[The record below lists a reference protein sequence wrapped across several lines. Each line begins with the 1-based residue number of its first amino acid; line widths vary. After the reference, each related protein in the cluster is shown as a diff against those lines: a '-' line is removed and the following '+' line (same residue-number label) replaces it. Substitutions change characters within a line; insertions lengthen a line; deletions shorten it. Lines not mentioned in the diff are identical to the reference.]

1 MKRTAGVTRMVVA
14 AAVLMSSALAT
25 TGATRLASIGQIV
38 PRMPRTAQ
46 EETARVQKDA
56 ASPAI
61 ARNLTVVARGRS
73 EETDPCIP
81 NAPVTF
87 STRPAMMC

>member
-1 MKRTAGVTRMVVA
+1 MKRTAGITRIVVA
-14 AAVLMSSALAT
+14 AAVLMSGALAT
-25 TGATRLASIGQIV
+25 TGATRLASIGQIL

-46 EETARVQKDA
+46 EEMAHVQKDS

-61 ARNLTVVARGRS
+61 ARDLTIIARGRS

-81 NAPVTF
+81 NAPVAF

>member
-1 MKRTAGVTRMVVA
+1 MKRTAGITRMVVA
-14 AAVLMSSALAT
+14 AAVLMSGTLAT
-25 TGATRLASIGQIV
+25 TGATRLASIGQAF

-46 EETARVQKDA
+46 EETAHVQKDIV
-56 ASPAI
+56 SPAMTKD
-61 ARNLTVVARGRS
+61 LTVIARGRS

-87 STRPAMMC
+87 SARPAMMC